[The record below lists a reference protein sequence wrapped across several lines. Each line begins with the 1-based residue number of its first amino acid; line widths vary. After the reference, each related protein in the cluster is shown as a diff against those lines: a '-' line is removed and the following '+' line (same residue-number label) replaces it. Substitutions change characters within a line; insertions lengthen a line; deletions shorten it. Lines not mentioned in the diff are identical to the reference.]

1 MPLGLGSDEAPRRQ
15 RRLTLP
21 RQRPARDKGDG
32 RDGIKGGQNGAI
44 TGQNGMAG
52 REQQAAQSKGMQGK
66 SMKWHLSNP
75 EVKRKLFLSQLSQ
88 YLDKDGIVKL
98 ESSV

>member
-1 MPLGLGSDEAPRRQ
+1 
-15 RRLTLP
+15 
-21 RQRPARDKGDG
+21 
-32 RDGIKGGQNGAI
+32 
-44 TGQNGMAG
+44 MAG